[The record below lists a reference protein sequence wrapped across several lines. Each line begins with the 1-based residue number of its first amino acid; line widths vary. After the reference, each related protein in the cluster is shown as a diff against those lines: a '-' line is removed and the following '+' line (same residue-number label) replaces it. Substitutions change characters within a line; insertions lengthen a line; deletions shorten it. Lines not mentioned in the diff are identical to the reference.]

1 MTRSLFRTMLIALFL
16 TALSATPARCDSWFK
31 LSSWSWGKKA
41 TPATEV
47 SEEAEPPAPAAPAP
61 GIATV
66 SDADCVDGD
75 GDDGHGSFRARL
87 SELRQEHWERGQQ
100 LQNAAMVQPS
110 PCYPAINSSLYPCP
124 RPDVPYEVGQ
134 TIITNQAFY
143 PHEMLYAHRYRAI
156 YPPYFYQNKC
166 GLACLPFFPKPCL
179 KGTVVTVKYK
189 TCLPW
194 GYSPPSMATK
204 KCFSNTQFR

>member
-31 LSSWSWGKKA
+31 FSNWGWGKKA
-41 TPATEV
+41 TPATEI
-47 SEEAEPPAPAAPAP
+47 SEEAEPPAPPP

-66 SDADCVDGD
+66 SDADCVEGD
-75 GDDGHGSFRARL
+75 DDGHGSFREWRQGRREARR
-87 SELRQEHWERGQQ
+87 ERRQQIMD
-100 LQNAAMVQPS
+100 AAMVEPA

-143 PHEMLYAHRYRAI
+143 PHEMLYCHRYKAL
-156 YPPYFYQNKC
+156 YPPYFYENKC
-166 GLACLPFFPKPCL
+166 GLACLPFFPKPRL
-179 KGTVVTVKYK
+179 KGTCVTVKYK

-194 GYSPPSMATK
+194 GYCPPSMATK
-204 KCFSNTQFR
+204 KCFSNTQFH

>member
-1 MTRSLFRTMLIALFL
+1 MTRSLFRSMIVALFL

-31 LSSWSWGKKA
+31 FSSWGWGKKA
-41 TPATEV
+41 TPAMEV
-47 SEEAEPPAPAAPAP
+47 SEEEAAPPAPAGPPP
-61 GIATV
+61 GTATV

-75 GDDGHGSFRARL
+75 DGEMSFRDRRLARREARL
-87 SELRQEHWERGQQ
+87 ERRQQAYDE
-100 LQNAAMVQPS
+100 AMIQPA

-189 TCLPW
+189 SCLPW
-194 GYSPPSMATK
+194 GYSPPSVATK
-204 KCFSNTQFR
+204 KCFSNTQFH